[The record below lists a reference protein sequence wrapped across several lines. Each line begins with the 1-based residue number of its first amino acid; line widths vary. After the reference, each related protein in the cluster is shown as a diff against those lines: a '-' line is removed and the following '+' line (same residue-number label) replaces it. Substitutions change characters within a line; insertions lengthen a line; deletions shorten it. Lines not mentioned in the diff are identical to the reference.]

1 MKQTHKLT
9 IDQKNEAVNLFLQ
22 GENFNQIAKKFSVT
36 PPAIRFLLNKRGHL
50 AKYNGKLP
58 PEKQIEICEKFK
70 TGNYYF
76 TELAIEHNVSPEA
89 MRSMLNKHGLFS
101 PSANEIHRKHNLNES
116 FFQEIETPQKA
127 YILGLFY
134 ADGCNAIE
142 NNKVVITLQNG
153 DQKILE
159 TIRDIIQPTKPI
171 YFRGPHKLKGKNGT
185 EFNSKG
191 HYTLAIISQ
200 KICKDLERHGMT
212 PRKSMKLAWPHWL
225 KEDLIPHFVRGF
237 FDGDG
242 GVSANGGISFTANK
256 EFLDDLLVVL
266 NSRGLCPLN
275 KIHKNCIS
283 DVFSFCFSA
292 KKDISSFYSW
302 LYNEN
307 GGMFL
312 DRKKDKMEKFIL

>member
-9 IDQKNEAVNLFLQ
+9 IDQKNEAVNLFLD
-22 GENFNQIAKKFSVT
+22 GKNFDQIATIFRVT
-36 PPAIRFLLNKRGHL
+36 PTAIRLMLNKRGYF

-58 PEKQIEICEKFK
+58 PDKQVEICEKFK

-76 TELAIEHNVSPEA
+76 TELAKEYGVAPSSIRPL
-89 MRSMLNKHGLFS
+89 LNKYGLFS
-101 PSANEIHRKHNLNES
+101 PSANEIHRKHDLNE
-116 FFQEIETPQKA
+116 FFFREIETPQKA

-142 NNKVVITLQNG
+142 NNKVLITLQNG

-159 TIRDIIQPTKPI
+159 KIRDMIQPTKPL

-191 HYTLAIISQ
+191 HYTLAIVSQ
-200 KICKDLERHGMT
+200 KICKDLERYGMT
-212 PRKSMKLAWPHWL
+212 PRKSMKLTWPHWL
-225 KEDLIPHFVRGF
+225 DESLIPHFVRGF

-256 EFLDDLLVVL
+256 EFLDELLVVL
-266 NSRGLCPLN
+266 NSRSLCPLN

-283 DVFSFCFSA
+283 DAFTFCFSA
-292 KKDISSFYSW
+292 RKDVSSFYSW
-302 LYNEN
+302 LYKDN
-307 GGMFL
+307 GGMFI
-312 DRKKDKMEKFIL
+312 DRKKEKMEKFVL